1 LIILRILCLVSQN
14 HRSLRYKEYV
24 DNFRR
29 QESTAW
35 IAASEKQQ
43 NYRPISEQYENN
55 RGARLR
61 TLSNDNDPFKNRRQA
76 TTLG

>member
-1 LIILRILCLVSQN
+1 
-14 HRSLRYKEYV
+14 LRYKEYV